1 VGHDAATAEVAG
13 TGTNSDGGGGD
24 DGEERREGC
33 GTLPSVPWPAA
44 TLPRP
49 AHRALLTSDPLVH
62 GAHDMHAHVLVG
74 RGKRTSHLSEQT
86 LLAVL
91 QYVRG
96 DILAAQ
102 RGSRGAVAD
111 SLHAQSYKWMATIQV
126 SCILY
131 CVFF

>member
-1 VGHDAATAEVAG
+1 
-13 TGTNSDGGGGD
+13 
-24 DGEERREGC
+24 
-33 GTLPSVPWPAA
+33 
-44 TLPRP
+44 
-49 AHRALLTSDPLVH
+49 
-62 GAHDMHAHVLVG
+62 MHAHVLVG

-126 SCILY
+126 SCILFY
-131 CVFF
+131 FFLKVRCAFWKGMVKKVETLLF